1 MNGKINNSEEVEEIE
16 EVEAEARDC
25 VRKRTL

>member
-25 VRKRTL
+25 VGKRIL